1 MKQKIL
7 IYLCMNAIS
16 SKTMQ
21 DTETKIEQFIVEG
34 TANSNMISNCQY
46 NIWFMF
52 YSQLKC

>member
-7 IYLCMNAIS
+7 IYLCMNAIF

-21 DTETKIEQFIVEG
+21 DTETQISQFIVEG
-34 TANSNMISNCQY
+34 TANSNIARNCQY
-46 NIWFMF
+46 NIWVIF

>member
-7 IYLCMNAIS
+7 IYLCMNAIF

-21 DTETKIEQFIVEG
+21 DTETQTSQLILEG
-34 TANSNMISNCQY
+34 TANQNMLSNCQY

-52 YSQLKC
+52 YLLLKC